1 MTTGIQTVWATV
13 DQIADLKAEYK
24 LLHQQQLQHQQQ
36 KQEIIQEQLR
46 QQQPEMIRM
55 IVSQQA
61 SQPQKMT
68 ATSSGL
74 SSQDHFI
81 PGQHCGHAAPAHQ
94 TETSSTPSTL
104 PGLMSKLDSFYYSQ
118 QQQIQNQGV
127 HIPTLNPGIQNPR
140 VFVTPQT
147 PGVQGTPVDN
157 GLSSHKLRPRHPISC
172 PAAQHQPLDS

>member
-1 MTTGIQTVWATV
+1 MTTGIQTAWATV

-68 ATSSGL
+68 ATSSATLVTGSL
-74 SSQDHFI
+74 H
-81 PGQHCGHAAPAHQ
+81 PGAALRTRGSCASNRNKLNSKHA
-94 TETSSTPSTL
+94 TWLNE
-104 PGLMSKLDSFYYSQ
+104 
-118 QQQIQNQGV
+118 
-127 HIPTLNPGIQNPR
+127 PTG
-140 VFVTPQT
+140 
-147 PGVQGTPVDN
+147 
-157 GLSSHKLRPRHPISC
+157 
-172 PAAQHQPLDS
+172 